1 MPVTPYEF
9 RVEGR
14 LPEQCHEEF
23 ADLHVDVVPAGLVLR
38 GEVVDE
44 SHLHGIIAR
53 FRVHGLVVVSAQP
66 LRE

>member
-9 RVEGR
+9 RVEGC
-14 LPEQCHEEF
+14 LPEEGHEAF
-23 ADLHVDVVPAGLVLR
+23 ADLDVDVVPAGLVLR

-44 SHLHGIIAR
+44 SHLHGIIAL
-53 FRVHGLVVVSAQP
+53 FRVHGLVVVSACP

>member
-1 MPVTPYEF
+1 MAVRPYEF
-9 RVEGR
+9 QVEGY
-14 LPEQCHEEF
+14 LAEQGRESF
-23 ADLHVDVVPAGLVLR
+23 ADLDIEEVPAGLVLR

-44 SHLHGIIAR
+44 SHLHGIMAR